1 MEKTKV
7 IGITGSIGSGKTS
20 AAKYIESLGHIVIYT
35 DKLAKEIMK
44 SDESI
49 KSRIVKLFGEEA
61 YTSDKPNTAFIAA
74 KVFGESEENIANM
87 DKLNSIVHPAVID
100 QMLELTEKYEAE
112 GVPFVFIES
121 ALIFELDLEEGFDYI
136 ITVNSPAEQCIER
149 VMKRDSIDKEAA
161 EKRLL
166 SQMSPEQKRGLAD
179 FVIDNKGTIDE
190 LKKATD
196 LILMFL

>member
-1 MEKTKV
+1 MDKTKV
-7 IGITGSIGSGKTS
+7 IGITGSIGSGKTIV
-20 AAKYIESLGHIVIYT
+20 AKYIESLGNKVIYT
-35 DKLAKEIMK
+35 DRLAKEIMSNDK
-44 SDESI
+44 SI
-49 KSRIVKLFGEEA
+49 KSRIIKLFGAEA
-61 YTSDKPNTAFIAA
+61 YISDNPNTAFIAA
-74 KVFGESEENIANM
+74 KVFGDSEENIANM
-87 DKLNSIVHPAVID
+87 DMLNAIVHPAVID

-112 GVPFVFIES
+112 EVPFVFIES

-136 ITVNSPAEQCIER
+136 ITVNSPAEQCIAR

-166 SQMSPEQKRGLAD
+166 SQMAPEQKRGLAD
-179 FVIDNKGTIDE
+179 FVIDNKGTIED